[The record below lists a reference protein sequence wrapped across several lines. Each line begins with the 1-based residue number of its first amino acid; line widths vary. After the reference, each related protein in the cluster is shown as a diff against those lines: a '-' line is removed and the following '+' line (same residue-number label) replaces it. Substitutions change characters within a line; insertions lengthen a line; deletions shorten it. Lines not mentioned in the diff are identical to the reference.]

1 VAERPPPSGSSAGPP
16 TTGPPPTYTVVI
28 ADDHPTVRSGI
39 RADLTPPLV
48 VVGEAGDAAAALALI
63 DAHHPDLVVCDLN
76 MPEGGGLRV
85 VRETA
90 ARYGD
95 TVRVVVFTVS
105 EHEQDLLDAVASGAY
120 GYLTKSTPGPELRR
134 QLLRAAQGDP
144 PFAPQLATLLL
155 GEFRRVARQATG
167 SNPLS
172 EREREVLGLV
182 ARGYTYK
189 QVGGELFIAEK
200 TVENHVRNILG
211 KLHLT
216 RRAELIRWAADH
228 GIR

>member
-1 VAERPPPSGSSAGPP
+1 VAEPV
-16 TTGPPPTYTVVI
+16 YTVVI

-39 RADLTPPLV
+39 RADLVAPLC
-48 VVGEAGDAAAALALI
+48 VVGEASNATEALALI
-63 DAHHPDLVVCDLN
+63 DAHHPALVVCDLN
-76 MPEGGGLRV
+76 MPDGGGLRV

-95 TVRVVVFTVS
+95 TVKVVVFTVS
-105 EHEQDLLDAVASGAY
+105 EHERDLLDAVASGAY
-120 GYLTKSTPGPELRR
+120 GYLTKSTPGPELHR
-134 QLLRAAQGDP
+134 QLLRAIQGDP
-144 PFAPQLATLLL
+144 PFAPQLASLLL
-155 GEFRRVARQATG
+155 GEFRRVARAATG
-167 SNPLS
+167 TNPLS
-172 EREREVLGLV
+172 EREREVLNLV

-189 QVGGELFIAEK
+189 QVGAELFIAEK

-228 GIR
+228 DIR

>member
-1 VAERPPPSGSSAGPP
+1 MDDAPAQASPV
-16 TTGPPPTYTVVI
+16 YTVVI

-48 VVGEAGDAAAALALI
+48 VVGEAGNATEALALI
-63 DAHHPDLVVCDLN
+63 DATRPHLVVCDLN

-85 VRETA
+85 VRETT
-90 ARYGD
+90 ARHGD
-95 TVRVVVFTVS
+95 AVKVVVFTVS
-105 EHEQDLLDAVASGAY
+105 EAAHDLLDAVASGAY
-120 GYLTKSTPGPELRR
+120 GYLTKSTPGPELHR
-134 QLLRAAQGDP
+134 QLLRAVQGDP

-155 GEFRRVARQATG
+155 GEFRRVARKATG
-167 SNPLS
+167 SNPLTD
-172 EREREVLGLV
+172 REREVLNLV

-189 QVGGELFIAEK
+189 QVGNELYIAEK

-228 GIR
+228 DIR

>member
-1 VAERPPPSGSSAGPP
+1 VAEPV
-16 TTGPPPTYTVVI
+16 YTVVI

-39 RADLTPPLV
+39 RADLVAPLR
-48 VVGEAGDAAAALALI
+48 VVGEASNATEALALI
-63 DAHHPDLVVCDLN
+63 DAHHPALVVCDLN
-76 MPEGGGLRV
+76 MPDGGGLRV

-95 TVRVVVFTVS
+95 AVKVVVFTVS
-105 EHEQDLLDAVASGAY
+105 EHERDLLDAVASGAY
-120 GYLTKSTPGPELRR
+120 GYLTKSTPGPELHR
-134 QLLRAAQGDP
+134 QLLRAIQ
-144 PFAPQLATLLL
+144 
-155 GEFRRVARQATG
+155 GEFRRVARAATG
-167 SNPLS
+167 TNPLS
-172 EREREVLGLV
+172 EREREVLNLV

-189 QVGGELFIAEK
+189 QVGAELFIAEK

-228 GIR
+228 DIR

>member
-1 VAERPPPSGSSAGPP
+1 MADNVH
-16 TTGPPPTYTVVI
+16 TVVI

-39 RADLTPPLV
+39 RADLGPPFV
-48 VVGEAGDAAAALALI
+48 VVGEAGDADEALAMI
-63 DAHHPDLVVCDLN
+63 ATQHPDLVVCDLN
-76 MPEGGGLRV
+76 MPGGGGLRV

-95 TVRVVVFTVS
+95 KIKVVVFTVS
-105 EHEQDLLDAVASGAY
+105 EQETDLLDAVASGAY
-120 GYLTKSTPGPELRR
+120 GYLIKSTPGPELRR
-134 QLLRAAQGDP
+134 QLLRAVDGDP
-144 PFAPQLATLLL
+144 PFAPELATLLL
-155 GEFRRVARQATG
+155 GEFRRVARNATG
-167 SNPLS
+167 ANPLS
-172 EREREVLGLV
+172 DREREVLNLV
-182 ARGYTYK
+182 ARGYTYR
-189 QVGGELFIAEK
+189 QVGSELFIAEK

>member
-1 VAERPPPSGSSAGPP
+1 MADDVH
-16 TTGPPPTYTVVI
+16 TVVI

-39 RADLTPPLV
+39 RADLGPPFV
-48 VVGEAGDAAAALALI
+48 VVGEAGDADEALAMI
-63 DAHHPDLVVCDLN
+63 ATQHPDLVVCDLN
-76 MPEGGGLRV
+76 MPGGGGLRV

-95 TVRVVVFTVS
+95 KIKVVVFTVS
-105 EHEQDLLDAVASGAY
+105 EQESDLLDAVASGAH
-120 GYLTKSTPGPELRR
+120 GYLIKSTPGPELRR
-134 QLLRAAQGDP
+134 QLLRAVGGDP
-144 PFAPQLATLLL
+144 PFAPELATLLL
-155 GEFRRVARQATG
+155 GEFRRVARNATG
-167 SNPLS
+167 TNPLS
-172 EREREVLGLV
+172 DREREVLNLV
-182 ARGYTYK
+182 ARGYTYR
-189 QVGGELFIAEK
+189 QVGSELFIAEK